1 MAMRIYF
8 REQPR
13 TLLLATDEYALSFHC
28 VNDSTEEK
36 SSNYTGKPAPDNS
49 VHGSGNSA
57 ASRVLVDFTSR
68 ETIDITRYRPLSSLP
83 CYGCLGLLNV
93 DGDVFLAVITRSSKV
108 AEPVA
113 DLETVYRI
121 HALEFYCVSRATWDF
136 VVWDPAGNPLDT
148 AGGGLMTSGDTID
161 LATASGGGAAGTPAA
176 GFIEHPCGSLRKL
189 LTDGSFY
196 YSNNFD
202 LTNHMQ
208 SRSVDP
214 TFDIDGFDEAFMWNS
229 YMISELVTYRSHL
242 QPDEKAALDQ
252 SRFLTSAIRGFA
264 ETVPTQIGAT
274 PATLTVISRQGC
286 RRAGTRYNARGV
298 DDEGNVA
305 NFVET
310 ETILH
315 TAQFSFS
322 YTQIRG
328 SVPIFWEQD
337 VQLLSAKVNITRA
350 FEATQPAFMAHF
362 EPVVTKYGPVH
373 IVNLL
378 STKPGEHELTQ
389 RYHQH
394 IRQASH
400 SILADQLRETQFDF
414 HVETAKAGY
423 VAANR
428 IIRFLADDAEEFG
441 FFLHDNQTKST
452 TLEQTGVFRTN
463 CLDCLDRTNL
473 IQQIISRL
481 ALEMFF
487 EQQETRPG
495 NDLWIRH
502 SVLWADN
509 GDQLSKIYAGTGALK
524 TSFTR
529 SGKMSIAGAIADAT
543 KSVSRMYI
551 NNFVDKGRQNTMD
564 VLLGRLEGQQPV
576 VLHDPINDYVLAE
589 LNKRKSEFTSSR
601 EISILAGTFNLN
613 GFLYEGDLSAWLFPP
628 DSGIQE
634 PDLVIVAFQEIVE
647 LTAGQILSADPAK
660 RQFWEHQ
667 VSRCLKAHGDYV
679 LLRSGQLVG
688 TALLM
693 YLKASEV
700 RSVRNIN
707 GAMKKTG
714 LGGMAGNKGGVAFS
728 CDYASTKL
736 CFITSH
742 FAAGMSN
749 VEDRNNDYRTIARGI
764 RFPRGKTLKDHD
776 TVVWLGDFNYRI
788 DLPNE
793 DVRRHIKLQNLEE
806 LYRHDQLNN
815 QMLNGQVFPFF
826 SESQISFNPTY
837 KFDNGTDAYD
847 SSDKSRIPAWTDRI
861 LTRGSNIKQIAY
873 NCAKLKFSDH
883 RPVYASFK
891 VTVHTVNEPVKEKL
905 SQELYAQRR
914 GYVGQLLDLDGGDS
928 EKLPPPSTDKN
939 KWWNNGGQAARV
951 TIGAPRPNMIVNPY
965 RPANPF
971 SPTTQPDFI
980 SRDALASTR
989 TSAYHSYPEQIA
1001 AAAAASSLAHHST
1014 SADLQRPPPIPRK
1027 PNSLSGTSLH
1037 SLSSVLSSSPD
1048 EEVPPALPPRRTN
1061 TTGSSSS
1068 RSGLLDF
1075 DTPRDTPLQTFPSSN
1090 ISRIGRPES
1099 RSNGTAGSPSRASST
1114 SSTSSGPLSGPT
1126 IIRRAEFPSTSLP
1139 KISRSPTQPR
1149 HNGDAPPPLPLRHS
1163 QTFSVSGSSS
1173 TTSVTQSSDPRFPVS
1188 TSTFTSTGANR
1199 SSYTSTTS
1207 PALATSTN
1215 TVHDGQI
1222 LPPKL
1227 PPRPSSHGDS
1237 GGTTSAPPA
1246 KLTLSSAGLL
1256 DDEEE
1261 EEVKSINS
1269 SWKALA

>member
-13 TLLLATDEYALSFHC
+13 TLLLATDEYALSFQC
-28 VNDSTEEK
+28 VSDTTEEK
-36 SSNYTGKPAPDNS
+36 TSYKTDKPS
-49 VHGSGNSA
+49 SGNNSHGFGNNA
-57 ASRVLVDFTSR
+57 ASRVLVDFTSQ
-68 ETIDITRYRPLSSLP
+68 ETIDFTRYKPLSSLP

-93 DGDVFLAVITRSSKV
+93 DGDVFLAVITGASKV

-113 DLETVYRI
+113 DIETVYRI

-136 VVWDPAGNPLDT
+136 VVLDPAGNPLDT
-148 AGGGLMTSGDTID
+148 AGGGLMLSGETYD
-161 LATASGGGAAGTPAA
+161 LATTSGGGAAGNP
-176 GFIEHPCGSLRKL
+176 GPGLIEHPCVSLRKL

-196 YSNNFD
+196 YSNDFD
-202 LTNHMQ
+202 LTNRMQ
-208 SRSVDP
+208 ARSADP

-242 QPDEKAALDQ
+242 QPDEKLALDH
-252 SRFLTSAIRGFA
+252 SRFLTSVIRGFA
-264 ETVPTQIGAT
+264 ETVSTQIGST
-274 PATLTVISRQGC
+274 PARLTVISRQGC

-310 ETILH
+310 ETIMH
-315 TAQFSFS
+315 TSQFCFS

-350 FEATQPAFMAHF
+350 FEATQPAFMTHF
-362 EPVVTKYGPVH
+362 EPLVAKYGPVH

-400 SILADQLRETQFDF
+400 GGILADQLRETQFDF

-428 IIRFLADDAEEFG
+428 ILRFLQDDAEEFG
-441 FFLHDNQTKST
+441 FFLYDNQTKST
-452 TLEQTGVFRTN
+452 MLDQTGVFRTN

-487 EQQETRPG
+487 EQRETRPG

-564 VLLGRLEGQQPV
+564 VLLGRLEGQQRV

-589 LNKRKSEFTSSR
+589 LHRRKSEFTSSR
-601 EISILAGTFNLN
+601 EISVFAGTFNLN
-613 GFLYEGDLSAWLFPP
+613 GFLYEGDLSPWIFPP
-628 DSGIQE
+628 DSGIHE
-634 PDLVIVAFQEIVE
+634 PDLVVVAFQEIVE
-647 LTAGQILSADPAK
+647 LTAGQILNADPAK

-667 VSRCLKAHGDYV
+667 VARCLNAHGDYV

-693 YLKASEV
+693 YVKESEV
-700 RSVRNIN
+700 RNVRNIN

-742 FAAGMSN
+742 FAAGLSN
-749 VEDRNNDYRTIARGI
+749 VEERNNDYRTIARGI

-776 TVVWLGDFNYRI
+776 TVVWLGDFNYRV

-793 DVRRHIKLQNLEE
+793 EVRRQIKLQDLEE

-815 QMLNGQVFPFF
+815 QMLNGQVFPYF
-826 SESQISFNPTY
+826 SEAQISFNPTY

-847 SSDKSRIPAWTDRI
+847 TSDKGRIPAWTDRI
-861 LTRGSNIKQIAY
+861 LTRGSNIRQIAY
-873 NCAKLKFSDH
+873 NCAQLMFSDH
-883 RPVYASFK
+883 RPVYASFR
-891 VTVHTVNEPVKEKL
+891 VTVHTVNEPLKEKL
-905 SQELYAQRR
+905 SQELYAKRR
-914 GYVGQLLDLDGGDS
+914 GYVGQLLDLDGEDS
-928 EKLPPPSTDKN
+928 EKLPPPSTDKH
-939 KWWNNGGQAARV
+939 KWWNDGGQSARV
-951 TIGAPRPNMIVNPY
+951 TIAAPRPNMIVNPY

-980 SRDALASTR
+980 GRDGLASARATAR
-989 TSAYHSYPEQIA
+989 PSYPEEIA
-1001 AAAAASSLAHHST
+1001 AAAAASSLARRSN
-1014 SADLQRPPPIPRK
+1014 SADLNRAPPIPRK
-1027 PNSLSGTSLH
+1027 PSSLSGTSLD
-1037 SLSSVLSSSPD
+1037 SLSSLSSPSPG
-1048 EEVPPALPPRRTN
+1048 EEDVPPALPPRRTS
-1061 TTGSSSS
+1061 TIGSSSS
-1068 RSGLLDF
+1068 RPGSVNFMD
-1075 DTPRDTPLQTFPSSN
+1075 DMPRDTPLQTFTSSN
-1090 ISRIGRPES
+1090 NGGRIGRPES
-1099 RSNGTAGSPSRASST
+1099 SSNGKSASRASST
-1114 SSTSSGPLSGPT
+1114 SSTSSGPLSGSS
-1126 IIRRAEFPSTSLP
+1126 IVRRAEFPSTSLP
-1139 KISRSPTQPR
+1139 KISRSSTIPHR
-1149 HNGDAPPPLPLRHS
+1149 NGDGPPGLPPRPS
-1163 QTFSVSGSSS
+1163 QTFSVSSSS
-1173 TTSVTQSSDPRFPVS
+1173 SSMSSTRSSDPRFPVS
-1188 TSTFTSTGANR
+1188 TSTSTSTQAGR
-1199 SSYTSTTS
+1199 FSYTSTGTPS
-1207 PALATSTN
+1207 LATTTSTVP
-1215 TVHDGQI
+1215 TADPI
-1222 LPPKL
+1222 PPKL
-1227 PPRPSSHGDS
+1227 PPRRSLAQDS
-1237 GGTTSAPPA
+1237 PRPA
-1246 KLTLSSAGLL
+1246 KVTLSSAGLL
-1256 DDEEE
+1256 DDDEDD
-1261 EEVKSINS
+1261 EVKSINS